1 MLFGDNF
8 SKLRFHV
15 LADVAFY
22 QKLKRLQ
29 NHCKTIT
36 VYSLNMYSIYM
47 IQKMLLS
54 Q

>member
-22 QKLKRLQ
+22 QKAKE
-29 NHCKTIT
+29 IT
-36 VYSLNMYSIYM
+36 KPL
-47 IQKMLLS
+47 
-54 Q
+54 